1 MAGNIGITGMDPQTG
16 AALTAALEQAN
27 RQLGGDWRIVGDQ
40 DADYVFVDMDS
51 MYGPMSWIRLHATGK
66 RVIGVTSA
74 SRSQT
79 DFHLAKPFDAESVAE
94 LLQNMTQAPAA
105 TEESVSEDEPVRTAS
120 EELSFEQEAAA
131 AAAAIEIPQP
141 VVVPASATPAPA
153 PTDQLPEEAV
163 SPRDEEQAPAMVEP
177 VVAIPTS
184 APTPPEPAAP
194 PATPEPVLQRE
205 PIFVEWLAPGALSG
219 RFRYQRG
226 NGPVL
231 LIDADTRQYH
241 GPAALKPLAE
251 AISGTV
257 QRQDFAPVSAT
268 NWHDEAKAAGE
279 AQPLARLQ
287 WYAGLVAGRGT
298 LLSGYDPLAK
308 YRLGKWPQ
316 TEREFPK
323 HFRIATVMMKA
334 PATLSEIAEASGVPA
349 SEVAD
354 FINANLATG
363 YAEPERDND
372 PSPEPQKPGGLF
384 GRLRGR

>member
-1 MAGNIGITGMDPQTG
+1 MTQSIGITGMDPQTG
-16 AALTAALEQAN
+16 AALTMALEQAN
-27 RQLGGDWRIVGDQ
+27 IQLGGAWRIVGDQ

-51 MYGPMSWIRLHATGK
+51 MYGPMSWIRLHAAGK

-79 DFHLAKPFDAESVAE
+79 DFHLAKPFDARSVEA
-94 LLQNMTQAPAA
+94 LLQDMTQAPA
-105 TEESVSEDEPVRTAS
+105 TSEESA
-120 EELSFEQEAAA
+120 FEQEAATA
-131 AAAAIEIPQP
+131 AFEIPEP

-153 PTDQLPEEAV
+153 PTDQLPEEIV
-163 SPRDEEQAPAMVEP
+163 SPIDEERAPAMVEP

-184 APTPPEPAAP
+184 APTPPEPAP
-194 PATPEPVLQRE
+194 TPVPAEAASGRE
-205 PIFVEWLAPGALSG
+205 PTFVDWLAPGKLSG

-226 NGPVL
+226 NGPLL

-241 GPAALKPLAE
+241 GPAALKSLADTV
-251 AISGTV
+251 SGTV
-257 QRQDFAPVSAT
+257 QRQDFAPVSAA

-287 WYAGLVAGRGT
+287 WYAGLVAGHGM
-298 LLSGYDPLAK
+298 LLPGYDPLAK

-334 PATLSEIAEASGVPA
+334 PATLAEIAEASGVPA
-349 SEVAD
+349 AEVTD
-354 FINANLATG
+354 FVNANLATG
-363 YAEPERDND
+363 YAEPWQESA
-372 PSPEPQKPGGLF
+372 PEPEPQKPGGLF